1 MRRVTTNLVALAV
14 ALLAIFAVTADA
26 ADWRTYHANTQ
37 GFAIS
42 LPSTWVSVSTLDQAA
57 LDVLSKEAGFA
68 SIANSASTST
78 DISVFTSDKTAFMDA
93 GAYRATFTT
102 LDQVSADAA
111 KTLRASSNTAQVTAS
126 TVVLP
131 AGRAALITYL
141 LGSGTAQVKAS
152 EYIFF
157 RDSIV
162 HVINFAAPVAKWKGY
177 SSTFHESAQTFE
189 YEKGQDVSAL
199 VLTGSD
205 VGKGFKRKPF
215 PGGTSVIGET
225 TLDLCNQNFPSEGLR
240 TSRMQVHYAYGSGF
254 PISNEVVA
262 YAAGGATQALN
273 EVKTAATACSAATI
287 TRIQGSNRVSFH
299 TTPITVSG
307 LPAGSVA
314 VQLHVVVE
322 SAGKTVTEDG
332 VAIYMVRGNILSGI
346 YAYTAP
352 GLPIAKLT
360 SIAIHAAQRSAQKL
374 GGLTLAA

>member
-1 MRRVTTNLVALAV
+1 MKRLVTHLASITVLV
-14 ALLAIFAVTADA
+14 ALLATAAQA

-42 LPSTWVSVSTLDQAA
+42 LPSTWVSVSSLDQAA
-57 LDVLSKEAGFA
+57 LNVLSKEAGFA
-68 SIANSASTST
+68 SIANSASTTS

-93 GAYRATFTT
+93 GAYRTTFTT
-102 LDQVSADAA
+102 LDKVSADAT
-111 KTLRASSNTAQVTAS
+111 KTLRASTNTAQVTAS

-141 LGSGTAQVKAS
+141 LGSGSGQVKAS

-162 HVINFAAPVAKWKGY
+162 HVINYAAPAAKWQGY
-177 SSTFHESAQTFE
+177 SATFHESAQTFE
-189 YEKGQDVSAL
+189 YEKGQDVSSL
-199 VLTGSD
+199 VLTGAE

-215 PGGTSVIGET
+215 PGGTSVLGET
-225 TLDLCNQNFPSEGLR
+225 TLDLCNQSFPSEGLR
-240 TSRMQVHYAYGSGF
+240 TSRLQVHYAYGSGF

-262 YAAGGATQALN
+262 YTASGATQALN
-273 EVKTAATACSAATI
+273 EIKTAATACSAATI

-299 TTPITVSG
+299 TAPLTVSG

-314 VQLHVVVE
+314 VLLHVVVE

-352 GLPIAKLT
+352 GLPMSKLT
-360 SIAIHAAQRSAQKL
+360 NIAIHAAQRSAQKL